1 MAKQTP
7 EGAVKDRVKKILDK
21 HGAYRVM
28 PVSNGMGAH
37 GVPDFLACVRG
48 VFVGI
53 EAKAGKNRPTALQ
66 LSNLRRIHE
75 AGGCALVINEDSL
88 PHLDGLLAVVRIGG
102 QQISNYDYFE
112 RQLQAEGDDAPKK
125 RPKGETP

>member
-1 MAKQTP
+1 MASTP
-7 EGAVKDRVKKILDK
+7 EALVKQRIKLTLDA

-37 GVPDFLACVRG
+37 GIPDFLVCLNGR
-48 VFVGI
+48 FVGI

-66 LSNLRRIHE
+66 ISNLRRIHE

-88 PHLDGLLAVVRIGG
+88 PHLDGLLSAVRIGG
-102 QQISNYDYFE
+102 QQISNYEYFE